1 MEGGYL
7 NHNLISALSELVFI
21 ERKHIFTNADV
32 VLYHPGHFPELN
44 RYILD
49 LYKSEG
55 FKKVM
60 IPSIHNPFLNANEY
74 ETHKAILAE
83 YGIPEDK
90 IFPIVGEQHSVRDVV
105 KNAMSSL
112 TPDERKV
119 LLAGK
124 AFFCRRFLLLASL
137 YAQSDVL
144 LDVYPMEDERG
155 INKYTWHES
164 EQGIQR
170 VLNEVRQYAAIVEE

>member
-1 MEGGYL
+1 MERSFLKRNY
-7 NHNLISALSELVFI
+7 ISALSELVFI
-21 ERKHIFTNADV
+21 ERKHIFTHADV
-32 VLYHPGHFPELN
+32 ELYHPGHFPELN

-49 LYKSEG
+49 LYQSEG

-74 ETHKAILAE
+74 ETHKAILVE
-83 YGIPEDK
+83 YGIPEEK
-90 IFPIVGEQHSVRDVV
+90 IVPIVGEQHSARDVV
-105 KNAMSSL
+105 RNAMSCL
-112 TPDERKV
+112 MPDETKV

-155 INKYTWHES
+155 INRHTWHES